1 MNVQA
6 FWNVM
11 GHYSEQT
18 WMKSNI
24 LFDMDSITG
33 ISHTL
38 LKYKDNENIE
48 QVIDLKESAGIWW
61 EKHHKETLL
70 TKIMRKK
77 RKCIYAGN
85 KEFRIG
91 GISYIELYTS
101 KEQIR
106 FGLKIPYTD
115 EQSVLM
121 PFREKWEEINIALH
135 KEGYW
140 LFDMNYITSCVG
152 NIFLKRE
159 KNIRNSPNKSK

>member
-1 MNVQA
+1 
-6 FWNVM
+6 
-11 GHYSEQT
+11 
-18 WMKSNI
+18 MKSTI

-33 ISHTL
+33 ISDTL
-38 LKYKDNENIE
+38 LRYKDNDNIE

-91 GISYIELYTS
+91 EISYIELYTN
-101 KEQIR
+101 KGQIR
-106 FGLKIPYTD
+106 FGLKIPNTD
-115 EQSVLM
+115 EQSVLI
-121 PFREKWEEINIALH
+121 PFIEKWEELNIALH

-140 LFDMNYITSCVG
+140 LFDMN
-152 NIFLKRE
+152 
-159 KNIRNSPNKSK
+159 

>member
-1 MNVQA
+1 MDVQA
-6 FWNVM
+6 FWNVI
-11 GHYSEQT
+11 GHYNEQT
-18 WMKSNI
+18 WMRSTI

-33 ISHTL
+33 ISDTL

-70 TKIMRKK
+70 TKIIRKK
-77 RKCIYAGN
+77 QKCIYAGN

-91 GISYIELYTS
+91 GISYIELYTN

-106 FGLKIPYTD
+106 FGLKISYTD
-115 EQSVLM
+115 EQSTLM

-140 LFDMNYITSCVG
+140 LFDMN
-152 NIFLKRE
+152 
-159 KNIRNSPNKSK
+159 

>member
-1 MNVQA
+1 MVGKASQ
-6 FWNVM
+6 
-11 GHYSEQT
+11 G
-18 WMKSNI
+18 
-24 LFDMDSITG
+24 DS
-33 ISHTL
+33 SD
-38 LKYKDNENIE
+38 KNY
-48 QVIDLKESAGIWW
+48 A
-61 EKHHKETLL
+61 
-70 TKIMRKK
+70 KK

-91 GISYIELYTS
+91 GISYIELYTN

-140 LFDMNYITSCVG
+140 LFDMN
-152 NIFLKRE
+152 
-159 KNIRNSPNKSK
+159 

>member
-1 MNVQA
+1 
-6 FWNVM
+6 
-11 GHYSEQT
+11 
-18 WMKSNI
+18 MKSTI

-33 ISHTL
+33 ISDTL

-61 EKHHKETLL
+61 KKHHKETLL

-77 RKCIYAGN
+77 QKCIYAGN

-91 GISYIELYTS
+91 GISYIELYTN

-106 FGLKIPYTD
+106 FGLIIPYTD

-121 PFREKWEEINIALH
+121 PFREKWEKINIALH

-140 LFDMNYITSCVG
+140 LFDMN
-152 NIFLKRE
+152 
-159 KNIRNSPNKSK
+159 

>member
-1 MNVQA
+1 MDVQA
-6 FWNVM
+6 FWNVID
-11 GHYSEQT
+11 HYNEQT
-18 WMKSNI
+18 WMRSTI

-33 ISHTL
+33 ISDTL

-77 RKCIYAGN
+77 QKCIYAGN

-91 GISYIELYTS
+91 GISYIELYTN

-115 EQSVLM
+115 EQSALM

-140 LFDMNYITSCVG
+140 LFDMN
-152 NIFLKRE
+152 
-159 KNIRNSPNKSK
+159 

>member
-1 MNVQA
+1 M
-6 FWNVM
+6 
-11 GHYSEQT
+11 
-18 WMKSNI
+18 
-24 LFDMDSITG
+24 
-33 ISHTL
+33 
-38 LKYKDNENIE
+38 
-48 QVIDLKESAGIWW
+48 IDLKESAGIWW

-91 GISYIELYTS
+91 GVSYIELYTS

>member
-1 MNVQA
+1 
-6 FWNVM
+6 
-11 GHYSEQT
+11 
-18 WMKSNI
+18 MKSTI

-33 ISHTL
+33 ISDTL

-61 EKHHKETLL
+61 KKHHKETLL

-77 RKCIYAGN
+77 QKCIYAGN

-91 GISYIELYTS
+91 GISYIELYTN

-140 LFDMNYITSCVG
+140 LFDMN
-152 NIFLKRE
+152 
-159 KNIRNSPNKSK
+159 